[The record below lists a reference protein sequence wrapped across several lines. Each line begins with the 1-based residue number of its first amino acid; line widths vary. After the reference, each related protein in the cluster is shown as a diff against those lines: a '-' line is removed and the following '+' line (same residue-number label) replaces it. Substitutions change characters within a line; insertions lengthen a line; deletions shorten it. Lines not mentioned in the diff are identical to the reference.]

1 MNVGVFFRIITI
13 HPINNDL
20 RLLTGRGAV
29 QVNEPWMS
37 GEYGKFCSQN
47 AASSV

>member
-1 MNVGVFFRIITI
+1 MNVGVFFRVISI
-13 HPINNDL
+13 HAIDDDL

-37 GEYGKFCSQN
+37 GEYWEFCSQN
-47 AASSV
+47 AASSM